1 MDADDIFDDDFEIE
15 DAALV
20 GGFLGMVEEEDEEER
35 KRRKLEKET
44 LDLDDADRE
53 RDDEEDV

>member
-1 MDADDIFDDDFEIE
+1 MDDDFEIE
-15 DAALV
+15 DAAIV

-44 LDLDDADRE
+44 LDLDDIE
-53 RDDEEDV
+53 QEHNEEDY